1 MKRYAALLRGI
12 NISGKNKIAMSALK
26 AELTELGFTDVS
38 TYLNSGNAV
47 FGSEVHNKKTLSD
60 RICSMIKEKFGLD
73 IPVYV
78 LLQEELQDILSNAP
92 DWWGSDNKD
101 IYDNIIFIMPPLSYD
116 ELYNKIGSPKDEY
129 EKICN
134 YKNVVFWSF
143 SRKDYRKTNWWS
155 KTAGSEVSSLIT
167 IRTAN
172 TMRKIAG
179 I

>member
-1 MKRYAALLRGI
+1 M
-12 NISGKNKIAMSALK
+12 
-26 AELTELGFTDVS
+26 
-38 TYLNSGNAV
+38 
-47 FGSEVHNKKTLSD
+47 
-60 RICSMIKEKFGLD
+60 
-73 IPVYV
+73 YV
-78 LLQEELQDILSNAP
+78 LLQEELQDILSIAP

-143 SRKDYRKTNWWS
+143 SRKDYRKTNWCS

-172 TMRKIAG
+172 TMRKVLELSKQ
-179 I
+179 